1 MDHIGYLAIFLGS
14 LIEGET
20 ALITGSFLVHRGYF
34 VMSKVMIV
42 SFMAA
47 LIIDWMYFVIGR
59 KHGRKFLYKRPK
71 LASRLNR
78 VTGWIETYPV
88 LLMLFYRFLY
98 GIRIPLGIAFGLS
111 SYSAIRYG
119 ILSFVGTALWVVCY
133 AAVGYYFGAFIE
145 ANFSTIR
152 HYEFLIM
159 GLLIIL
165 SLIIFYRI
173 RKRNLKK
180 LHNSDPTLT
189 DH

>member
-1 MDHIGYLAIFLGS
+1 MDNIRYLAIFLGS
-14 LIEGET
+14 LLEGEMP
-20 ALITGSFLVHRGYF
+20 LIAGSYLVHRGYF
-34 VMSKVMIV
+34 EMPKVMIV
-42 SFMAA
+42 CLVAA
-47 LIIDWMYFVIGR
+47 LIIDWIYFVIGR
-59 KHGRKFLYKRPK
+59 KHGRKFLHNRPK
-71 LASRLNR
+71 LQSKLNS

-98 GIRIPLGIAFGLS
+98 GIRIPLAIAFGLS

-119 ILSFVGTALWVVCY
+119 ILSFIGTSLWVACY

-165 SLIIFYRI
+165 SLIIFYRV
-173 RKRNLKK
+173 RKRNVKQPD
-180 LHNSDPTLT
+180 DPTLT
-189 DH
+189 DQ